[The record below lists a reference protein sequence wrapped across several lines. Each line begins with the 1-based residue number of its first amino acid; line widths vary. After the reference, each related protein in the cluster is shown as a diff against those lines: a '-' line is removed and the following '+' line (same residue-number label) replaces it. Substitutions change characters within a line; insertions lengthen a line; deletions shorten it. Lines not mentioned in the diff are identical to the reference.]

1 MATQR
6 HEVEV
11 ETRTIGPLVL
21 TTPVLRRLGFR
32 EMVNRHCPI
41 AEQAELDHGLVAELV
56 TQSRL
61 SDPTALDDLP
71 GWAERFA
78 IATLY
83 PEIER
88 TGQVNEDRAGRMLD
102 ALYDQR
108 AVIWGD
114 VVATAARD
122 DGLDL
127 HRLHADTLAMP
138 CAGLC
143 ADQPTDAGG
152 PRLEPGDNPA
162 GEWLQP
168 LKLFAL
174 AAGDGGLPVWFDV
187 LHGGTGDS
195 TTYAPQ
201 FAAFSDHA
209 RLARFLPLEDIILI
223 GDRKMPT
230 AENQLTWLRLN
241 LGYIGPM
248 TLQDHHRQSLRALL
262 AAGRAWQALP
272 YVAKRESAK
281 PTAQRTGYRGLG
293 HSVAVTDPEDPTRHW
308 SVRHLYIHSRAL
320 AKREAARRDTDMQAI
335 EAALQRIQGLVNKDD
350 YKTPEVITRRVQSKA
365 FKKRPAQK
373 YCTIE
378 VVHPTDRPTA
388 PLELRYSVDQAQMQ
402 RDAELDG
409 VYLLVA
415 GGKAATLSEAEMAAE
430 WKGQYKVEHCFRL
443 VNQLFLVTPLFLKTP
458 QRIAALVFLIMV
470 GALIAGLIERQV
482 RRALAEHQQPITGLM
497 PEGRDTLH
505 PTVARLFKAFTD
517 YSLVQVKDARGR
529 VVEVRFARLNPVQAQ
544 ILKMI
549 GLPQP
554 AELFTQPVLACT

>member
-1 MATQR
+1 MTIQL
-6 HEVEV
+6 HEVEF

-21 TTPVLRRLGFR
+21 TTPVLRRLGVR

-61 SDPTALDDLP
+61 SDPTALYDLP

-83 PEIER
+83 PDIEQ
-88 TGQVNEDRAGRMLD
+88 TGQVNDDRAGRMLD

-122 DGLDL
+122 YGLDL
-127 HRLHADTLAMP
+127 HRLHADTMAMTF
-138 CAGLC
+138 AGLC

-152 PRLEPGDNPA
+152 PRLEPGYNPA
-162 GEWLQP
+162 GEWLQQW
-168 LKLFAL
+168 KLFAL

-209 RLARFLPLEDIILI
+209 RLARFLPLEDIMLI

-272 YVAKRESAK
+272 YVAKRESAT

-293 HSVAVTDPEDPTRHW
+293 HSVAGTDPEDPTRHW
-308 SVRHLYIHSRAL
+308 SVRHLYIHSSAL

-335 EAALQRIQGLVNKDD
+335 EAELQRIQGLVNKYDD
-350 YKTPEVITRRVQSKA
+350 KTPEVITRRVQ
-365 FKKRPAQK
+365 R
-373 YCTIE
+373 
-378 VVHPTDRPTA
+378 DRPTA
-388 PLELRYSVDQAQMQ
+388 SLELHYRVDQAQLQ

-415 GGKAATLSEAEMAAE
+415 GGKAATLSDAEIAAE

-482 RRALAEHQQPITGLM
+482 RRALAERQQPITGLM

-529 VVEVRFARLNPVQAQ
+529 VVEARFARLNPVQAQ

>member
-1 MATQR
+1 MAIQL

-21 TTPVLRRLGFR
+21 TVPVLRRLGFR
-32 EMVNRHCPI
+32 EIVNRHCPI

-61 SDPTALDDLP
+61 SDPTAWYDLP

-78 IATLY
+78 IAALY

-88 TGQVNEDRAGRMLD
+88 TGQVNDDRAGRTLD

-114 VVATAARD
+114 LIANAAQHYE
-122 DGLDL
+122 LDL
-127 HRLHADTLAMP
+127 HRLHADTMAMTF
-138 CAGLC
+138 AGLF
-143 ADQPTDAGG
+143 AAQPAIEGV
-152 PRLEPGDNPA
+152 PRLEPGYNPA
-162 GEWLQP
+162 GEWLQQ

-187 LHGGTGDS
+187 LPGGTGDS

-230 AENQLTWLRLN
+230 ADNQLTWLRLN
-241 LGYIGPM
+241 LGDIGPI
-248 TLQDHHRQSLRALL
+248 TLQDHHRQTLRDVLE
-262 AAGRAWQALP
+262 AGHTWQSLP

-281 PTAQRTGYRGLG
+281 LLAQRTHYRGLG
-293 HSVAVTDPEDPTRHW
+293 HTVTVSDPQDPSRHW
-308 SVRHLYIHSRAL
+308 SVRHLYVHSSAL
-320 AKREAARRDTDMQAI
+320 ARREMARRQTDMAAI
-335 EAALQRIQGLVNKDD
+335 EAELQRLQGLVNKYD
-350 YKTPEVITRRVQSKA
+350 YKTPEMVTRRVQSKA
-365 FKKRPAQK
+365 FKKRPAQQ
-373 YCTIE
+373 YFPIE
-378 VVHPTDRPTA
+378 VVSHADRPAA
-388 PLELRYSVDQAQMQ
+388 PLELRYRVDDAQVQ
-402 RDAELDG
+402 QDAELDG

-415 GGKAATLSEAEMAAE
+415 GGKAATLSDAEIMAE
-430 WKGQYKVEHCFRL
+430 WKGQYKVEHSFRL

-458 QRIAALVFLIMV
+458 QRIAALVFLVMV

-482 RRALAEHQQPITGLM
+482 RRALAELQQPLKGLM
-497 PEGRDTLH
+497 PEGRDSLR
-505 PTVARLFKAFTD
+505 PTVTRLFKAFAD
-517 YSLVQVKDARGR
+517 YSLVQVKEARGR
-529 VVEVRFARLNPVQAQ
+529 VVESRFARLNPVQAP
-544 ILKMI
+544 ILELL

-554 AELFTQPVLACT
+554 AELCAQPVRV

>member
-1 MATQR
+1 MATQL
-6 HEVEV
+6 HEVEF
-11 ETRTIGPLVL
+11 ETRTIGPVVL
-21 TTPVLRRLGFR
+21 ATPMLRRLGFR

-61 SDPTALDDLP
+61 SDPTALYDLP

-83 PEIER
+83 PDIER
-88 TGQVNEDRAGRMLD
+88 TGQVNDDRAGRMLV

-114 VVATAARD
+114 LGGAGGRYY
-122 DGLDL
+122 GLDL
-127 HRLHADTLAMP
+127 HRLHADTMAMTF
-138 CAGLC
+138 AGLF

-152 PRLEPGDNPA
+152 PRLEPGYNPA
-162 GEWLQP
+162 GEGLQQ

-187 LHGGTGDS
+187 LQGGTGDS

-209 RLARFLPLEDIILI
+209 HLARFLPLEDIILI

-230 AENQLTWLRLN
+230 AENQLTWLRLK

-272 YVAKRESAK
+272 YVAKRESAT
-281 PTAQRTGYRGLG
+281 PTTQRTGYRGLG
-293 HSVAVTDPEDPTRHW
+293 HSVAVTDPADPTRHW
-308 SVRHLYIHSRAL
+308 SARHLYIHSSAL
-320 AKREAARRDTDMQAI
+320 AKREAARRDSDMQAI
-335 EAALQRIQGLVNKDD
+335 EAELQRIQGLVNKYD
-350 YKTPEVITRRVQSKA
+350 YKTPEVIIRRVQSKA

-378 VVHPTDRPTA
+378 VVHHTDRPTA
-388 PLELRYSVDQAQMQ
+388 PLELRYSVDHAQMQ

-415 GGKAATLSEAEMAAE
+415 GGKAATLSDAEIAAE

-458 QRIAALVFLIMV
+458 QRITALVFLIMV

-482 RRALAEHQQPITGLM
+482 RRALAERQQPITGLM

-529 VVEVRFARLNPVQAQ
+529 VVEARFARLNPVQAQ